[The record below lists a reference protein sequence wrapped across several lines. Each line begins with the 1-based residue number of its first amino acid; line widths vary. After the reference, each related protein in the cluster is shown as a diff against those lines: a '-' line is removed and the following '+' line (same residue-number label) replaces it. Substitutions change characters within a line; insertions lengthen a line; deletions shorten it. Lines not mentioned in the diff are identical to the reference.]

1 MALIV
6 QPGILSSAF
15 TYGCKPMAGSVLSG
29 AGFVLAGSRIA
40 LGASLFS
47 NNRSLNLL
55 AAASAERE
63 LSRSPAAIFAHADAA
78 AAMALVSAEIARAFI
93 SEETLPAVSTLV
105 AKKTQQAPVAI
116 VEISEVA
123 VLSASEEPP
132 DISDAKEEENF
143 SHGYEIIAGVGTG
156 NKFDVGFTING
167 GISDL
172 FSFDGASS
180 SSTPEISMTEAR
192 PAMHAERIESPALV
206 EAIDASSSRM
216 PERPNALGAWFPG
229 IDGLSGCGLG
239 WRLESDSQAAVVA
252 NGIIR
257 SAQTAIKLESQRVM
271 RTVPRGLIAEIARLV
286 SIRSLHTES
295 QALGEI
301 ASARSIV
308 VERETEDGAIEAHF
322 VSHEARPVFAGWER
336 AEDRA
341 EDRAFAAQPGA
352 DAERS
357 NVGKIARDGMVVMGL
372 GQPGGESSFGKDPL
386 VIDDPEV
393 VERLTGLILAQLR
406 QGPASLEKGEML
418 AQFNAFVRA
427 RLSNGSSAPHTPEQW
442 DLYLHEALS
451 SAVRFAMPFDDR
463 GARSIAEIESQ
474 ATRMLGMDLRRFS
487 EWEGYF
493 NTEFVSARLFETTV
507 SLAAQFERPSPKARL
522 EEAFVG
528 NIESIAKAVAGSKPD
543 SSVSFAD
550 EAGLQWSMAR
560 AAMVAGFSAKADYA
574 AMLISELRLAG
585 RRVMASRAL
594 AIVFRASA
602 ASESGARADGIVP
615 RWSEAELAAIIKRLM
630 NDRTWDVASHRSF
643 RMHLTPAEN
652 AYVNRLVEM
661 ANLHNVVEV
670 IRSIDLSIEP
680 IENIWDAIDSSGQGE
695 AIIDNVISRMACMIS
710 PAIVDASMSED
721 IN

>member
-15 TYGCKPMAGSVLSG
+15 TYGCRPMAGSVLSG
-29 AGFVLAGSRIA
+29 SGFALAGSRIA

-55 AAASAERE
+55 AAAPAERE
-63 LSRSPAAIFAHADAA
+63 LSRSPAAIFAHADAV
-78 AAMALVSAEIARAFI
+78 AAMALVSAEIARAFT

-105 AKKTQQAPVAI
+105 AKKTQHAPAAVAA
-116 VEISEVA
+116 VA
-123 VLSASEEPP
+123 VPSASEEPP
-132 DISDAKEEENF
+132 DISDAKEEENI
-143 SHGYEIIAGVGTG
+143 SRGYEIIAGVGTD
-156 NKFDVGFTING
+156 NKFDVDFTING

-206 EAIDASSSRM
+206 EAIDASSSRT
-216 PERPNALGAWFPG
+216 PERPKALGAWFPG

-239 WRLESDSQAAVVA
+239 WRLESDSQTAVVA

-257 SAQTAIKLESQRVM
+257 SAQTAIRLESEGARSV
-271 RTVPRGLIAEIARLV
+271 VPRGLIAEIARLV
-286 SIRSLHTES
+286 SIKSLHTEILS
-295 QALGEI
+295 LGEV
-301 ASARSIV
+301 ASARSMV
-308 VERETEDGAIEAHF
+308 VERETEDGAIKAHF

-341 EDRAFAAQPGA
+341 EERAFAAQPGT
-352 DAERS
+352 DAERLS
-357 NVGKIARDGMVVMGL
+357 VGKIARDGMAVMGL

-451 SAVRFAMPFDDR
+451 SAVRFAMPFDEH
-463 GARSIAEIESQ
+463 GARPIAEIESQ
-474 ATRMLGMDLRRFS
+474 ATRILGMDLRRLS

-493 NTEFVSARLFETTV
+493 NAEFVSARLFETTA
-507 SLAAQFERPSPKARL
+507 SLAARFEQSSPKARL
-522 EEAFVG
+522 AAAFSR
-528 NIESIAKAVAGSKPD
+528 NIESMAKGVAGSNPD
-543 SSVSFAD
+543 HSVSFAD
-550 EAGLQWSMAR
+550 EAGLQWSMAT
-560 AAMVAGFSAKADYA
+560 AAMVAGLSAKADYTA
-574 AMLISELRLAG
+574 RIVSELRLAG
-585 RRVMASRAL
+585 RRGMASRAL
-594 AIVFRASA
+594 AIVFRASE
-602 ASESGARADGIVP
+602 ASESGVRADGIVP

-630 NDRTWDVASHRSF
+630 NDKTWDVASHRSF

-652 AYVNRLVEM
+652 SFVNRLVEA
-661 ANLHNVVEV
+661 ANLQNVVDV
-670 IRSIDLSIEP
+670 IRSIDLSSESTDRV
-680 IENIWDAIDSSGQGE
+680 WDAIDASGQGE
-695 AIIDNVISRMACMIS
+695 AIIDNVINRMSYMIS
-710 PAIVDASMSED
+710 PAIVDASLSED